1 MKRFT
6 PEHVSRRLA
15 QRRRHQIERQ
25 LRDDG
30 WYDPAARSGIDAVF
44 VGGCGRSGTTVFKE
58 VLNRHPRLAC
68 GPETSLFGLPF
79 NIDNMAAPWGIDR
92 DELAAMQQDSP
103 NLVGFAERFAARFLA
118 ETGKQRWVEKT
129 PNNVRAIGP
138 MLTWFPNCRFI
149 HLIRDGRDVACSL
162 RHHPK
167 ERVVDGRIVPVHSNN
182 PVEKSATRW
191 RDDTAGGLAYR
202 SHPRVLEVRY
212 EALVSRPAETFT
224 RVCEFIGERFDP
236 AILDPSDAAP
246 ERPGQ
251 NMNNPGAGSGI
262 TPKSVGRWK
271 KDLSAE
277 ERRRFFDTAGELL
290 IALGYASDDA
300 WVTDPDA

>member
-1 MKRFT
+1 MKKLT
-6 PEHVSRRLA
+6 PEHLARRLA
-15 QRRRHQIERQ
+15 QRRRRESDRR
-25 LRDDG
+25 LRESG

-79 NIDNMAAPWGIDR
+79 NIDNIAAPWGIDR
-92 DELAAMQQDSP
+92 TVLEEMQEASP
-103 NLVGFAERFAARFLA
+103 NLIAFVERFAARFLA
-118 ETGKQRWVEKT
+118 ETGKRRWVEKT

-167 ERVVDGRIVPVHSNN
+167 ERVVDGRIVPVRSDN
-182 PVEKSATRW
+182 PVEKSAARW

-202 SHPRVLEVRY
+202 GHPRVLEIRY
-212 EALVSRPAETFT
+212 EALVARPEETFA
-224 RVCEFIGERFDP
+224 RVCDFIGEAFDP
-236 AILDPSDAAP
+236 AILTPTAGAP

-251 NMNNPGAGSGI
+251 NLNNPGAGSGI
-262 TPKSVGRWK
+262 TPRSVGRWK
-271 KDLSAE
+271 TDLSAQ

-290 IALGYASDDA
+290 IALGYAPGDA